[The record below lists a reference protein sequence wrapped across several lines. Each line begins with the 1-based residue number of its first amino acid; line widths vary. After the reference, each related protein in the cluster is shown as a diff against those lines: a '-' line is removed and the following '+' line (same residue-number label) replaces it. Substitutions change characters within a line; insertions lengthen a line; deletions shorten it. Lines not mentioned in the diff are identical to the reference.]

1 MTASLRGLAT
11 RQRILRSAVL
21 RFADQG
27 YRQTSVAQVARDT
40 GLTPPAVHAHFGSKE
55 ALFQAAFDEDVANL
69 LAVMRHRL
77 AHGWIAGGPGNPT
90 ATLIPELLAAMED
103 HPLVRRVFRGL
114 EPDRTRELLD
124 TPAVHATRDQLVA
137 TVRSGQS
144 AGFVRA
150 DIDAVHLAG
159 AIETIVLALLLAAV
173 QGGIVADEPRRAAV
187 QSVVLQGLMAQR

>member
-11 RQRILRSAVL
+11 RQRILGCAVR

-27 YRQTSVAQVARDT
+27 YRQTSVAQVARDA

-69 LAVMRHRL
+69 LAVMQHRL
-77 AHGWIAGGPGNPT
+77 AYSTLTGAPGNPT
-90 ATLIPELLAAMED
+90 ATLIPELLAAMDD
-103 HPLVRRVFRGL
+103 HPLVLRVFRGL
-114 EPDRTRELLD
+114 EPDRTPELLN
-124 TPAVHATRDQLVA
+124 TPAVHATREQLVA

-144 AGFVRA
+144 AGFVRS

-159 AIETIVLALLLAAV
+159 AVETIVLALLLAAV
-173 QGGIVADEPRRAAV
+173 QGGIIADEPRRAALHA
-187 QSVVLQGLMAQR
+187 VVLRGLLG